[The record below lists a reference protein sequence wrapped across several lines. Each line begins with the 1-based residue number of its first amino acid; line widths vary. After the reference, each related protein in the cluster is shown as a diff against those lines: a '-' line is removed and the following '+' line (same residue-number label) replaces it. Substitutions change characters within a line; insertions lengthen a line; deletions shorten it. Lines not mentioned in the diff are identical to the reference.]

1 MYTTT
6 ALSCCSV
13 SVTFDDVPLVEPHV
27 AMRVCVRGRL
37 VGREA
42 HGGGGGLQR
51 ARGRVGV
58 TRAHAARVRDD
69 VARVARALI

>member
-1 MYTTT
+1 M
-6 ALSCCSV
+6 AV
-13 SVTFDDVPLVEPHV
+13 
-27 AMRVCVRGRL
+27 RVRVRGRL
-37 VGREA
+37 VGRQT

-58 TRAHAARVRDD
+58 TRTHAARVRDD